1 MQIPKAVF
9 KVIEENNCPFYKY
22 GDEFLLSGKSLIL
35 EHKEDRKFISTSI
48 IDIPAGKPECPIL
61 YGDITNVLIKYQSI
75 SRIPTYVMNCSGCTG
90 SIRLE
95 YDREKRSGT
104 AAPAPPASAPGEIPP
119 EMLRKKDDI
128 AEMLRGFSI
137 FRTLDQ
143 HNIRELLSFLQI
155 RKFPKNSEVIR
166 KGDASENL
174 YIVVSGKVAVA
185 GQGGVLIASLGKG
198 EVFGEMSL
206 LSGEPAVATVTAV
219 EEVKVLYMAGK
230 NFRRILNRFPSLQ
243 MYLARLLS
251 QRLAKSNVT
260 LSAEIRSGMIGK
272 LSDMPSPELF
282 QVMGENKKTGILTL
296 TLPQG
301 PAKFFFRDGDVVL
314 AKYNSKDGKEAFFE
328 ALGEK
333 DGRFRFVPGLPPE
346 YMKADEIGNLM
357 WLLMEGL
364 RRIDEQTGGQ

>member
-1 MQIPKAVF
+1 MQIPKVIF

-35 EHKEDRKFISTSI
+35 DHKGERKFISTSI

-61 YGDITNVLIKYQSI
+61 YGDISNVLIKYQSI
-75 SRIPTYVMNCSGCTG
+75 SRIPTYVMNCTGCTG
-90 SIRLE
+90 TVRLE
-95 YDREKRSGT
+95 YDREKKSGT
-104 AAPAPPASAPGEIPP
+104 AVSPASASGETPP
-119 EMLRKKDDI
+119 EIIRKKDDI

-143 HNIRELLSFLQI
+143 HNIRELLSFLQL

-166 KGDASENL
+166 KGDPSENL
-174 YIVVSGKVAVA
+174 YIVVNGKVAVV

-219 EEVKVLYMAGK
+219 EPVKVLYMPGK
-230 NFRRILNRFPSLQ
+230 DFRRILNRFPSLQ

-314 AKYNSKDGKEAFFE
+314 AKYNSKDGKEAFFD

-333 DGRFRFVPGLPPE
+333 EGRFRFVPGLPQE
-346 YMKADEIGNLM
+346 YLKADEIGNLM

-364 RRIDEQTGGQ
+364 RRIDEKTGGDS